1 MTKPECPTDSTQH
14 DDEWGGRDGE
24 SRVCEEPKAKR
35 AFDLEERTAKF
46 GEAVIEFSKKIP
58 RGPGNDRLIG

>member
-1 MTKPECPTDSTQH
+1 MPKPECPTDSTQH